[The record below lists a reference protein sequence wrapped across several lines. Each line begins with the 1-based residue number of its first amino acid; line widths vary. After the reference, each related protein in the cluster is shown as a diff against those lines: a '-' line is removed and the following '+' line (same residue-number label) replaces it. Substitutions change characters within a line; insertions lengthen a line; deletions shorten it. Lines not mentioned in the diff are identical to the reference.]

1 MKRKLAPR
9 EWMLLGVLAIL
20 ATASAYVMR
29 FYMPVTSARDTAL
42 AETESCRQQIE
53 AAQLRLTEKQRM
65 ERELEEIFAQDENPL
80 GLADYDNLQPV
91 MWELNT
97 ILATAQNY
105 SLSFAA
111 VDDSQSVVRR
121 EISVSFTCDGYDTA
135 KNILQQLHDS
145 MYRCM
150 LNNISISLGQSSGG
164 SVSISGSIVYF
175 ECQTEN
181 Q

>member
-20 ATASAYVMR
+20 ATASAYVML

-42 AETESCRQQIE
+42 AETESCWQQIE
-53 AAQLRLTEKQRM
+53 VAQLRLTEKQRM
-65 ERELEEIFAQDENPL
+65 ERELEEIFARNENPL
-80 GLADYDNLQPV
+80 GLADYDNLKPI
-91 MWELNT
+91 MLELNET
-97 ILATAQNY
+97 LSYSNNY
-105 SLSFAA
+105 SLTFAT

-121 EISVSFTCDGYDTA
+121 EISISFTCDSYGAA

-150 LNNISISLGQSSGG
+150 LNNISISLGRGADGQA
-164 SVSISGSIVYF
+164 SVSGSIVYF
-175 ECQTEN
+175 ECQT
-181 Q
+181 